1 LNIKTHIPELIKIRQ
16 TLHQHPEISGQEK
29 KTSEFIINL
38 LTQLHPDKIIKNIG
52 GHGLA
57 AIFDS
62 KKAGP
67 TIAIRG
73 DIDALPIPEIN
84 TFSYKSLHTNVSHKC
99 GHDGH
104 TTIVLGLAK
113 LLSEHPVKKGKV
125 ILVFQ
130 AEEETGDGAEKFV
143 NDLKFKNFKIDY
155 TFALHNLP
163 GFPLHS
169 IIVKNGTFASA
180 SKGLKIKLQGKT
192 SHAAHPENGLT
203 PANAIAEL
211 INSYHQLNY
220 NSSYFKQLT
229 FLTIIHIRLG
239 EIAFGTTPGYAEFMA
254 TLRSYSN
261 DDIDLLSKKCISYL
275 DEIAKKEKLEYEY
288 EWCEIFPA
296 VINNIACVDKIREIA
311 RSRNYNIVELE
322 EPFRWSEDYAHF
334 TNKFEGAL
342 FGIGSGTNHP
352 QLHNPDYDFPDEILE
367 TGINMFWGIIHNIL
381 NDWQL
386 SSF

>member
-1 LNIKTHIPELIKIRQ
+1 MNLSTHIPELINIRK
-16 TLHQHPEISGQEK
+16 TLHQNPETSGNEK
-29 KTSEFIINL
+29 NTSEFIIR
-38 LTQLHPDKIIKNIG
+38 QLEILKPDVIIKNIG
-52 GHGLA
+52 GYGLA

-62 KKAGP
+62 KVDGP

-84 TFSYKSLHTNVSHKC
+84 TFDYKSVNPKASHKC

-113 LLSEHPVKKGKV
+113 LIAENGLKKGKV

-130 AEEETGDGAEKFV
+130 AEEETGEGAEKFV
-143 NDLKFKNFKIDY
+143 NDPKFKDFNVDY

-163 GFPLHS
+163 GFSKNS
-169 IIVKNGTFASA
+169 IVVKNDAFASA
-180 SKGLKIKLQGKT
+180 SSGLKITLHGKT
-192 SHAAHPENGLT
+192 AHAAEPHNAIS

-211 INSYHQLNY
+211 IKSYQNLSFNKDI
-220 NSSYFKQLT
+220 FKSLT

-261 DDIDLLSKKCISYL
+261 EDIEILSQKCIEYL
-275 DEIAKKEKLEYEY
+275 DEITKNENLQFNY
-288 EWCEIFPA
+288 EWREIFPA
-296 VINNIACVDKIREIA
+296 VINNNDCVDIVRKVARKNRFEI
-311 RSRNYNIVELE
+311 IELD

-334 TNKFEGAL
+334 TNKFKGAL
-342 FGIGSGTNHP
+342 FGIGSGINHP

-367 TGINMFWGIIHNIL
+367 TGITMFW
-381 NDWQL
+381 QL
-386 SSF
+386 IQSFVE